1 MKKKWDEFLSS
12 DQNDFNYYWETMQS
26 VIGVVLF
33 IITVIMNMCMRRNLR
48 RNDEFLQL
56 PFYSSNVNQP
66 NSSGQQ
72 NQPDPPK

>member
-66 NSSGQQ
+66 NLGGQQ